1 MSTIYNDSSLT
12 KNQLDRI
19 RNHEVL
25 TKTLFGT
32 GICGLLLSTLFEFLT
47 SNEAHRST
55 VWCPMM
61 VEHKSGAKSQVGNH
75 LDENGRL
82 ILKWNVTLTRHW
94 LCNCSAFRA
103 KGPRQKK
110 KIWEYSTHSNLSN
123 ALSNS
128 LRGIDAVILQ
138 RKQVKGHPENNK
150 KMLPKSGSGIH
161 LRNRELFI

>member
-1 MSTIYNDSSLT
+1 MKFWPKHYLVRGFVDCI
-12 KNQLDRI
+12 I
-19 RNHEVL
+19 
-25 TKTLFGT
+25 
-32 GICGLLLSTLFEFLT
+32 IT
-47 SNEAHRST
+47 SDEAHRST

-61 VEHKSGAKSQVGNH
+61 VEHKSGAKSQVGND

-128 LRGIDAVILQ
+128 FAEALNL
-138 RKQVKGHPENNK
+138 NK
-150 KMLPKSGSGIH
+150 SSLTSTHHIQNVLCVWPKSIVRPSSEPRIQPQWQKIEFWWVNRGSYNI
-161 LRNRELFI
+161 LFSELSYLS